1 MLARRPS
8 PFPSALAVTLGGVL
22 LAMALNAGAAART
35 ASRSTTPA
43 VILTVGDRSKP
54 SELIHLLSTLASYDP
69 LAAARYVAQADAAH
83 RRGDT
88 PEVRIPMPSTEAAAA
103 VVLGAPS
110 AGALAIVAP
119 TSPGR

>member
-1 MLARRPS
+1 MLARRSS
-8 PFPSALAVTLGGVL
+8 PFPGAVAVILGGVL

-35 ASRSTTPA
+35 APRATAPA

-83 RRGDT
+83 RRGDA
-88 PEVRIPMPSTEAAAA
+88 PEVRIPMPSTAAAAA

-110 AGALAIVAP
+110 AGARATVAP
-119 TSPGR
+119 TAPER